1 MNRFI
6 CFLCGTIGGVL
17 SRFFVVFLIF
27 FAADSLYGQ
36 EQDFRSWW
44 SVDLTKDLT
53 KNLQA
58 ELELGQRFQD
68 NSLGYERSLVTAS
81 LEYELFNN
89 FDIAG
94 GYRYIVYRDR
104 GIFDTKY
111 RVHGDISYQ
120 YSISSFSFQ
129 LRERIQ
135 YGFQDFST
143 IENYSSNNLT
153 SRTRVR
159 ARYDIFGSPLRL
171 FTSYKLF
178 LGLNTSSGVQ
188 ARDHRIQAGTS
199 YKLSMRSD
207 IEVGYLFN
215 AEANRS
221 NPLNAHVLVV
231 AYSYRL

>member
-1 MNRFI
+1 MERFSEFI
-6 CFLCGTIGGVL
+6 SGGL
-17 SRFFVVFLIF
+17 SAIFSRFFVLLFLII
-27 FAADSLYGQ
+27 SVSNLNGQ

-68 NSLGYERSLVTAS
+68 NSLGYERTLVTAS

-89 FDIAG
+89 FDIGG

-104 GIFDTKY
+104 GIFDTKF
-111 RVHGDISYQ
+111 RVHGDVSYQ

-171 FTSYKLF
+171 FTSYELF

-188 ARDHRIQAGTS
+188 TRDHRIQAGTS
-199 YKLSMRSD
+199 CKLSMRSD
-207 IEVGYLFN
+207 IEVGYLLN
-215 AEANRS
+215 VEANRS
-221 NPLNAHVLVV
+221 NPMNAHVLVV
-231 AYSYRL
+231 GFSYRL